1 MCSVP
6 YRIVCAALLCLGVP
20 RVWAVTA
27 VPDHAVSPRG
37 VHVVINLPQTRLF
50 VYDDGQ
56 LVKSYPVA
64 VGKALTQTP
73 VGEYDVTG
81 ISRNPAWHV
90 PRSIQQEMARSGK
103 TVQTVVPPGPQN
115 PLGKVFIRF
124 GEPGL
129 GLGMHGTNAPGSV
142 PGFRS
147 HGCVRL
153 HNEDALDLASRVHYG
168 VPVSVIYQSVL
179 LNRDARGEVWMT
191 AFADRYGKTTAS
203 AAQIRTAAEKWG
215 SGGREIRPQ
224 RIIEALQARTG
235 KPVCLSC
242 RDSSGGQLA
251 ELQSL
256 PWLQPDMPAVAPSA
270 AVTEQLS
277 LPPVA
282 ASVTAPVENGPPSF
296 AAPVPAE
303 AASPA
308 AEHLF

>member
-1 MCSVP
+1 MYPVP

-20 RVWAVTA
+20 RVWAETA
-27 VPDHAVSPRG
+27 VPDHAVSSRG

-73 VGEYDVTG
+73 EGEYDVTG

-90 PRSIQQEMARSGK
+90 PRSIQQEMARAGK

-153 HNEDALDLASRVHYG
+153 RNEDALDLASRVRYG

-179 LNRDARGEVWMT
+179 LNQDARGDVWMT
-191 AFADRYGKTTAS
+191 VFADRYGKTTAN
-203 AAQIRTAAEKWG
+203 AAQIRTAAEKWS
-215 SGGREIRPQ
+215 SGGREIRQQ
-224 RIIEALQARTG
+224 RIVETLQARTG

-242 RDSSGGQLA
+242 RDSSNGQIA
-251 ELQSL
+251 GLQPL
-256 PWLQPDMPAVAPSA
+256 PRLRPDMPVVVVPDGNETGAVSP
-270 AVTEQLS
+270 
-277 LPPVA
+277 PPVA
-282 ASVTAPVENGPPSF
+282 APVENALPTFS
-296 AAPVPAE
+296 
-303 AASPA
+303 SPA
-308 AEHLF
+308 ATMPAQASSVAERLF

>member
-1 MCSVP
+1 MYPVP

-27 VPDHAVSPRG
+27 VPDHAVSSRG

-73 VGEYDVTG
+73 EGEYDVTG

-90 PRSIQQEMARSGK
+90 PRSIQQEMARAGK

-153 HNEDALDLASRVHYG
+153 RNEDALDLASRVRYG

-179 LNRDARGEVWMT
+179 LNQDARGDVWMT
-191 AFADRYGKTTAS
+191 AFADRYGKTTAN
-203 AAQIRTAAEKWG
+203 AAQIRTAAEKW
-215 SGGREIRPQ
+215 SRGGREIRQQ

-242 RDSSGGQLA
+242 RDSSNGQIA
-251 ELQSL
+251 GLQPL
-256 PWLQPDMPAVAPSA
+256 PWLRPDIPVVVPDGNETGAVSP
-270 AVTEQLS
+270 
-277 LPPVA
+277 PPVA
-282 ASVTAPVENGPPSF
+282 APVENALPTFS
-296 AAPVPAE
+296 
-303 AASPA
+303 SPA
-308 AEHLF
+308 ATMPAQASSVAERLF